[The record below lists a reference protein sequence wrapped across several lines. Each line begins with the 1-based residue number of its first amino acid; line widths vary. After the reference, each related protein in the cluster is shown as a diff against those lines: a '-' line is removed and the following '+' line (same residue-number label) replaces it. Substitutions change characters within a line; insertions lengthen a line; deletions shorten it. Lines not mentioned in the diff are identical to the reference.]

1 MNCNSNTAPLI
12 NNMNSS
18 CNSGCAP
25 KDINII
31 CKEIIIPNGQEVLG
45 IQGENNS
52 ATRYFLVPKINENG
66 DDLSNKDFSF
76 IITKKDNS
84 ILIINVIDKKILDN
98 YIKLKLIINKDI
110 TEETGIIKLSIQAT
124 SEDYIWKTYSA
135 NFKIAVS

>member
-66 DDLSNKDFSF
+66 DDLSDKDFSF

-84 ILIINVIDKKILDN
+84 ILTINVIDKKILDN

>member
-66 DDLSNKDFSF
+66 DDLSDKDFSF